1 MSLTQ
6 WLKSGSIKVTK
17 PSTPGLPDPA
27 ESKTQKEQL
36 VVQTAND
43 AVDTLVAASPSTTST
58 SRKRKRGEYNTY
70 DDNTRAK
77 IARYAVDNGVAR
89 ASRKFTADL
98 GHKVSETSVRSMR
111 DSYIKLKKKG
121 AYQ

>member
-17 PSTPGLPDPA
+17 PSTPGLPDPS
-27 ESKTQKEQL
+27 ECKTQKEQL
-36 VVQTAND
+36 VVQAAND
-43 AVDTLVAASPSTTST
+43 GVDTLVAASPSTI